1 MYKFKTSEQNNDKA
15 TEFETKS
22 LLYLLT
28 KIKGHSGISLF
39 IIDCF
44 NDVTGVSENYSD
56 SWDIQS
62 KNVASL
68 TPRTV
73 GKALYTLFANYVSN
87 IPFGHFILY
96 LPQLKESYVE
106 NISTEVFDISNFK
119 KTKVPDV
126 KAGLIAEIERRND
139 PDINTPAVLFKL
151 NQFLFDV
158 VFVFDKYGKSDYIK
172 SIIEFKNV
180 SKLDDEFLIRIFD
193 EIRTQQASKKIRS
206 VYGQEVASIQE
217 AEKFEKNIYR
227 KDIDSLLLDPAQARQ
242 GIPLYFVQEVQGM
255 DAEDI
260 ADLIQECQA
269 QISRTLFNKNNKS
282 AFWLLLEEIMTT
294 FEKNSGAG
302 IRVVLGKIS
311 SQAKNR
317 VFTLDETALLYPWR
331 AGSLCRQ
338 SSGPCRGCPAE
349 PSDHRSGRTRGCF
362 PDS

>member
-28 KIKGHSGISLF
+28 KIKGHSSMSLF

-73 GKALYTLFANYVSN
+73 GKALYTLFANYVSD

-106 NISTEVFDISNFK
+106 NTSTEVFDISNFK

-139 PDINTPAVLFKL
+139 SDINTPAILSKL
-151 NQFLFDV
+151 DQFLFDV
-158 VFVFDKYGKSDYIK
+158 IFVFDKYGKSDYIK

-206 VYGQEVASIQE
+206 VYGQEVASIRE
-217 AEKFEKNIYR
+217 AEEFEKNIYR
-227 KDIDSLLLDPAQARQ
+227 KDIELLVVNRVIGNDLFAPR

-302 IRVVLGKIS
+302 IREVFGKIS

-317 VFTLDETALLYPWR
+317 VFTLDKTALLYLI
-331 AGSLCRQ
+331 ALIKEGLKSEN
-338 SSGPCRGCPAE
+338 S
-349 PSDHRSGRTRGCF
+349 
-362 PDS
+362 